1 MASSEQAGGDTTLL
15 SQSGS
20 SPEEGPAS
28 EQIGLVVAWCRGEPQ
43 RVGEIVD
50 MSKGRG
56 PGVWELGR
64 GAGEDGVA
72 ARAGLVRER
81 PGGRESTE
89 PLSTRG
95 LSRRQL
101 VIRRKRDGT
110 LAVENVGR
118 ASMTVD
124 GEATKTATLDEGA
137 VLEVDGQL
145 VLVAVRRP
153 ETMPELRD
161 FDPAGMPAFGQADA
175 FGLVGESPAAWALR
189 DRIAF
194 VAHRDAHVLV
204 LGDSGTGK
212 ELVARA
218 IHQLSARAA
227 RTLVARNAAT
237 LPEGIVDAE
246 LFGNAASYPNPGMKA
261 RPGLVGEADGS
272 TLFLDEIGELPPAL
286 QAHLLRV
293 LDAGGEYHRLGET
306 AARRSDLRLVAATNR
321 DLASL
326 KHDFGA
332 RLKLRM
338 HVPPLSQRVED
349 IPLLVTHLLRGIAAD
364 DVVLAERFFDRDG
377 DGTLQPRVT
386 AELMVALLQHE
397 YALHVRELEALLWSS
412 LGSSRGDRLALT
424 EELRAE
430 LGPKPADEASD
441 QPEPVSPD
449 QLEPERIQAVLD
461 DHNGVQEK
469 AWRALGLK
477 NRFALIRL
485 IKKHGL
491 VVNKQ

>member
-1 MASSEQAGGDTTLL
+1 MTSREQAGGDTTIV

-20 SPEEGPAS
+20 SPDDGRTRDRVE
-28 EQIGLVVAWCRGEPQ
+28 LVVAWCRGEPE
-43 RVGEIVD
+43 RMGEVVD
-50 MSKGRG
+50 MARGSG

-64 GAGEDGVA
+64 GEGEDGVA
-72 ARAGLVRER
+72 MRARLVRER
-81 PGGRESTE
+81 PGRREATE
-89 PLSTRG
+89 PLGTRG

-101 VIRRKRDGT
+101 VLRRKRDGG
-110 LAVENVGR
+110 LVVENVGR

-124 GEATKTATLDEGA
+124 GEPTQTAALEEGS

-153 ETMPELRD
+153 DEMPESRD
-161 FDPAGMPAFGQADA
+161 FDPAQAPAFGQADA

-194 VAHRDAHVLV
+194 VAQRDAHVLV

-218 IHQLSARAA
+218 IHRLSERGG

-261 RPGLVGEADGS
+261 RAGLVGEADGS

-306 AARRSDLRLVAATNR
+306 SARRSDLRLVAATNR

-332 RLKLRM
+332 RLKLRL
-338 HVPPLSQRVED
+338 HVPPLQQRRED
-349 IPLLVTHLLRGIAAD
+349 IPLLVTHLLRGIAAN
-364 DVVLAERFFDRDG
+364 DVVLAERFFDRAE
-377 DGTLQPRVT
+377 DGTLHPRLT
-386 AELMVALLQHE
+386 AELMVALLRHD

-412 LGSSRGDRLALT
+412 LGSSRGDRLVLT
-424 EELRAE
+424 EELREE
-430 LGPKPADEASD
+430 LGSTTDEP

-449 QLEPERIQAVLD
+449 KLEPERIQAVLD

-491 VVNKQ
+491 VVRRE